1 MSCAELYLR
10 GPLRGEVRI
19 LKFLIFLLCSLVVFG
34 QNTAPSPEPNAQSGA
49 NSADPKNR
57 NHEFSLGMGEH
68 RDQQENVEIL
78 SDTKG
83 LDFRPYLK
91 VALREVRENWYR
103 LITPCAA
110 RMKGKVAIEFAIT
123 KDGHVAALRLVTSS
137 QTAALDRAAWGSITA
152 SNPFLPLPG
161 EFTGQYLALR
171 LRFSYN
177 PGSTG
182 PESSGL
188 ACSDSTKVDWAES
201 HTKSRSGMS
210 VIVTAPLSG
219 DLNVPLG
226 GSKLVKAMVTGSG
239 SKDGAVEWRISG
251 LGCSGSSCGEISQ
264 DSYHAP
270 SVMPS
275 TSFVTLT
282 AVAKADASA
291 KASITL
297 HIVDSNPSH

>member
-1 MSCAELYLR
+1 MKLL
-10 GPLRGEVRI
+10 I
-19 LKFLIFLLCSLVVFG
+19 LLLCNLVAFG
-34 QNTAPSPEPNAQSGA
+34 QSTTPFLEPKAQTGASSAAPN
-49 NSADPKNR
+49 NR
-57 NHEFSLGMGEH
+57 NHEFGLEMRVPGDAEG
-68 RDQQENVEIL
+68 NVEIL
-78 SDTKG
+78 SDMKG
-83 LDFRPYLK
+83 VDFRPYLK